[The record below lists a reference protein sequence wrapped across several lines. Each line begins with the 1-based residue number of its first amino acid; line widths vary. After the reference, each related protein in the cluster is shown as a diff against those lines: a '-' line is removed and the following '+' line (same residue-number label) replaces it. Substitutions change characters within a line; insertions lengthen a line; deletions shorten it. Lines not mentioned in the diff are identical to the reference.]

1 MMNDDD
7 DDPFQIIKS
16 LSTSNEKKCENL
28 KKMCVHDNI
37 VLVGIQSVCAD
48 CGQVISKNFSYEKEW
63 RYYGSM
69 DTKHVSDPNRCNL
82 RKQDE
87 KGIYSELEKYQINK
101 KVIFTANDIYE
112 TVTKSKIFRGK
123 TRKGI
128 IFGCVFYAYNYHN
141 LSNSCKTL
149 LSIFDIQQ
157 KIALKGLKFVNLN
170 LPHDSKLRIKNNS
183 NNIENMITETLC
195 EFNATPSQIEDVLQL
210 YEHVRNKSSLLNRS
224 RPQSVAC
231 GLIRYYILKTNPD
244 YSLDYFRQKI
254 KLSELT
260 ITRIVKEI
268 ETILNH

>member
-1 MMNDDD
+1 MN
-7 DDPFQIIKS
+7 DDPFQIINNLAKEGEC
-16 LSTSNEKKCENL
+16 NDENCKKVCI
-28 KKMCVHDNI
+28 HDNV

-112 TVTKSKIFRGK
+112 TVTNKKIFRGK

-128 IFGCVFYAYNYHN
+128 IFGCVFYAYNFNN

-149 LSIFDIQQ
+149 LSIFDIEQ
-157 KIALKGLKFVNLN
+157 KVALKGLKFVNLN
-170 LPHDSKLRIKNNS
+170 LPQDSKLRIKSNS
-183 NNIENMITETLC
+183 NNIENMISEILQ
-195 EFNATPSQIEDVLQL
+195 EFNATEFQVKGVLQL
-210 YEHVRNKSSLLNRS
+210 YEHVKHKSSLLNRS

-244 YSLDYFRQKI
+244 YSIEYFREKI

-268 ETILNH
+268 ESIMNQ